1 MKLKCFLGLSI
12 CLNIALAVLFLLGV
26 RTSPISSLS
35 LPSTHASN
43 AGSDSN
49 PDSIP
54 QVERATKPFAAQTQS
69 VNWVQALRNAGL
81 SEKVIANVAAAD
93 FEERWQKRAQDNQRK
108 VERGEI
114 DENAVARFDLEHD
127 AQQEKDLRAVLGDEG
142 FRRWDQTRVL
152 ADFDRDGV
160 EMTATES
167 NEAYDIRKK
176 LDRKRLEL
184 DKVRQQGNATDEE
197 LGQQSATMYAEYNK
211 ELLKLLGDDRYAL
224 AQNGGDTG
232 LSELR
237 RNLLILNSDG
247 AQAGGME
254 TAQQAWNGKRG
265 KLDIQLQTE
274 QVTAEEYEKRMKSLD
289 AERDQEYQKVLGAEG
304 FAEFQKTQD
313 PRYQTLKSAGSGW
326 GFTDNDINNLFAS
339 IQDYEENVRDYRER
353 AQAIETQGQAVDWSA
368 VEKALKEYSQQTE
381 MALRAN
387 LGDKFDKLKRSNVMP
402 FER

>member
-1 MKLKCFLGLSI
+1 MNLKCFLGLSI
-12 CLNIALAVLFLLGV
+12 ALNVAFGMFVLLRGH
-26 RTSPISSLS
+26 TSPNSSS
-35 LPSTHASN
+35 SVTPMH
-43 AGSDSN
+43 GSSGGADAK
-49 PDSIP
+49 PDSIAAP
-54 QVERATKPFAAQTQS
+54 VELQTQPGDR
-69 VNWVQALRNAGL
+69 VQALRNAGL
-81 SEKVIANVAAAD
+81 SEKMIADVAAAD
-93 FEERWQKRAQDNQRK
+93 FEHRWQKRAQDNRKK

-127 AQQEKDLRAVLGDEG
+127 AEQEKDLRAVLGNEG
-142 FRRWDQTRVL
+142 FRRWNQAKVL
-152 ADFDRDGV
+152 ADFDRAGV

-167 NEAYDIRKK
+167 NEAYELRIK

-184 DKVRQQGNATDEE
+184 DKVRQQGNVTDEE
-197 LGQQSATMYAEYNK
+197 LGEQSATMYAEYNK

-237 RNLLILNSDG
+237 RTLRLMNSDG
-247 AQAGGME
+247 GQLAGME
-254 TAQQAWNGKRG
+254 TAQQAWNSKRG
-265 KLDIQLQTE
+265 KLDIQLQTG
-274 QVTAEEYEKRMKSLD
+274 QVAAEEYEKQMKSLE

-313 PRYQTLKSAGSGW
+313 PRYQTLKRAGPGW

-353 AQAIETQGQAVDWSA
+353 AQVIEAQGHAVDWSV
-368 VEKALKEYSQQTE
+368 VEKTLKEYSQQTE